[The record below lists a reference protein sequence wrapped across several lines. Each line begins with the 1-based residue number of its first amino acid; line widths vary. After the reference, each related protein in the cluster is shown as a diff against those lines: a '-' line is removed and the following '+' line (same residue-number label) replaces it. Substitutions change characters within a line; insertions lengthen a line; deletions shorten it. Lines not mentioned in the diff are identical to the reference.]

1 MTCHDSL
8 PGLPAV
14 SSLMPLHQ
22 RLRNTELSR
31 DPNNGHWI
39 GTIHDG
45 LRILEASI
53 DALTDE
59 QRSALCTSMEKSK

>member
-14 SSLMPLHQ
+14 SSLVPLHQ
-22 RLRNTELSR
+22 RLRDSGLAR

-45 LRILEASI
+45 LRILGASI
-53 DALTDE
+53 AALTDK
-59 QRSALCTSMEKSK
+59 QRLALRASMEKSK